1 MVKNFLLRLLSKYIP
16 KGYREYF
23 LNQKNMLK
31 PTFLTFIL
39 FGDGDFLEKH
49 AVAKKLG
56 YKMFNHNNDVYSSS
70 DCQKLFTLNQ
80 LY

>member
-1 MVKNFLLRLLSKYIP
+1 
-16 KGYREYF
+16 
-23 LNQKNMLK
+23 MLK